1 MFNRQVKVSIV
12 SVLSRSEIVVFKLLF
27 FISVG
32 LKRTG
37 MKLLKILWIERGWTC
52 GQVFPLSSSLP
63 HHEMYPGVCG
73 NGKGVDTFTSGFEFP
88 WTAQVSVSVNM
99 WQTMEHY

>member
-1 MFNRQVKVSIV
+1 MFNRQIKVSIV

-37 MKLLKILWIERGWTC
+37 MKLSKILWIERGWTC
-52 GQVFPLSSSLP
+52 GQVFPFSSSLP

-88 WTAQVSVSVNM
+88 WTAQVSVSVNI